1 MTINQPS
8 GAERM
13 GRTVASAI
21 HEHWVLFLIEG
32 IVLVILGIVAIL
44 VPLIATLAFTILIG
58 WLFLISGIVGL
69 ITTIWAR
76 HAPGFWWSLISAL
89 IGILAGLALLASP
102 VTGALSLTLV
112 LIAFFII
119 EGVASIM
126 YAVDHRRQ
134 LTGSWVWMLLSGI
147 IDIILAGIILLGLP
161 ETAVWALG
169 LLVGINM
176 LFGGAA
182 TDRDGVRGEAAGLK
196 LSTPLVP
203 AKAGTQLLF
212 ARPLLDS
219 RVRGNERPDYSAGT
233 GCGTRV
239 FSTPLAITAMKTT
252 ATNSASATAA
262 VTPRTRSNPPRP
274 YRMAI
279 IDTATPETMKVKK

>member
-8 GAERM
+8 DAERM
-13 GRTVASAI
+13 GRSVASAI

-58 WLFLISGIVGL
+58 WLFLISGAVGL

-119 EGVASIM
+119 EGIASIM

-182 TDRDGVRGEAAGLK
+182 LIAMAFAARQ
-196 LSTPLVP
+196 P
-203 AKAGTQLLF
+203 A
-212 ARPLLDS
+212 
-219 RVRGNERPDYSAGT
+219 
-233 GCGTRV
+233 
-239 FSTPLAITAMKTT
+239 
-252 ATNSASATAA
+252 
-262 VTPRTRSNPPRP
+262 
-274 YRMAI
+274 
-279 IDTATPETMKVKK
+279 

>member
-1 MTINQPS
+1 MTMNQTS
-8 GAERM
+8 GRM
-13 GRTVASAI
+13 SRAVASAI

-32 IVLVILGIVAIL
+32 IVLLILGVVAIL
-44 VPLIATLAFTILIG
+44 VPLIATF
-58 WLFLISGIVGL
+58 
-69 ITTIWAR
+69 WAR
-76 HAPGFWWSLISAL
+76 NAPGFWWSLISAV
-89 IGILAGLALLASP
+89 IGILAGLALLTSP
-102 VTGALSLTLV
+102 VVGALSLTLV

-182 TDRDGVRGEAAGLK
+182 LIAMAFAARQ
-196 LSTPLVP
+196 P
-203 AKAGTQLLF
+203 A
-212 ARPLLDS
+212 
-219 RVRGNERPDYSAGT
+219 
-233 GCGTRV
+233 
-239 FSTPLAITAMKTT
+239 
-252 ATNSASATAA
+252 
-262 VTPRTRSNPPRP
+262 
-274 YRMAI
+274 
-279 IDTATPETMKVKK
+279 

>member
-1 MTINQPS
+1 MTLNQTS

-58 WLFLISGIVGL
+58 WLFFISGIVGL

-89 IGILAGLALLASP
+89 IGILAGLALLISP
-102 VTGALSLTLV
+102 VAGALSLTLV

-126 YAVDHRRQ
+126 YAIDHRRQ
-134 LTGSWVWMLLSGI
+134 LSGSWFWMLLSGI
-147 IDIILAGIILLGLP
+147 IDIILAGIILAGLP

-176 LFGGAA
+176 LFGGGALIAMALAA
-182 TDRDGVRGEAAGLK
+182 K
-196 LSTPLVP
+196 QP
-203 AKAGTQLLF
+203 A
-212 ARPLLDS
+212 
-219 RVRGNERPDYSAGT
+219 
-233 GCGTRV
+233 
-239 FSTPLAITAMKTT
+239 
-252 ATNSASATAA
+252 
-262 VTPRTRSNPPRP
+262 
-274 YRMAI
+274 
-279 IDTATPETMKVKK
+279 

>member
-8 GAERM
+8 DAERM
-13 GRTVASAI
+13 GRSVASAI

-32 IVLVILGIVAIL
+32 IVLVVLGIVAIL

-89 IGILAGLALLASP
+89 IGILAGLALLTSP
-102 VTGALSLTLV
+102 VVGALSLTLV

-119 EGVASIM
+119 EGVVSIM

-147 IDIILAGIILLGLP
+147 IDIILAGIILSGLP

-182 TDRDGVRGEAAGLK
+182 LIAMAFAARQ
-196 LSTPLVP
+196 P
-203 AKAGTQLLF
+203 A
-212 ARPLLDS
+212 
-219 RVRGNERPDYSAGT
+219 
-233 GCGTRV
+233 
-239 FSTPLAITAMKTT
+239 
-252 ATNSASATAA
+252 
-262 VTPRTRSNPPRP
+262 
-274 YRMAI
+274 
-279 IDTATPETMKVKK
+279 

>member
-1 MTINQPS
+1 MTMNQTS

-13 GRTVASAI
+13 GSAVASAI

-32 IVLVILGIVAIL
+32 IILVILGVVAIL

-69 ITTIWAR
+69 ITTFWAR
-76 HAPGFWWSLISAL
+76 HAPGFWWSLISAV

-102 VTGALSLTLV
+102 VVGALSLTLV
-112 LIAFFII
+112 LIAFFVI

-134 LTGSWVWMLLSGI
+134 LTGSWGWMLISGI
-147 IDIILAGIILLGLP
+147 IDIILAGIILAGLP

-176 LFGGAA
+176 LFGGGALIAMALAA
-182 TDRDGVRGEAAGLK
+182 RQ
-196 LSTPLVP
+196 P
-203 AKAGTQLLF
+203 A
-212 ARPLLDS
+212 
-219 RVRGNERPDYSAGT
+219 
-233 GCGTRV
+233 
-239 FSTPLAITAMKTT
+239 
-252 ATNSASATAA
+252 
-262 VTPRTRSNPPRP
+262 
-274 YRMAI
+274 
-279 IDTATPETMKVKK
+279 